1 MVVFG
6 PIGCIWAK
14 WFYSGKV
21 FVLGQT
27 CCIRAK
33 RLYSDKVLVF
43 GQRGRIFENV
53 GVLVQNS

>member
-6 PIGCIWAK
+6 LIGCIWAK
-14 WFYSGKV
+14 WFYSSKV

-33 RLYSDKVLVF
+33 RLYSDKVLVI